1 VFRDRLEAGERLAE
15 QLLDHIGGEA
25 IVLGI
30 PRGGIAV
37 ARPIARALG
46 VPLDVA
52 VPRKLGAP
60 LNPELGIGAVAPGVR
75 VLDEELIAQLGISSD
90 YIGAETERQLAEI
103 DRRTRAYRG
112 ERPPPLLSGRT
123 VVLVDDGVATGS
135 TALAA
140 LAWARA
146 AGGTRLVFAAPVAPE
161 ATASRI
167 ASASDLTV
175 ILETP
180 RSFRAV
186 GEWYERFDQMTD
198 EEVRAA
204 LAAGV

>member
-1 VFRDRLEAGERLAE
+1 MFRDRHDAGERLAE
-15 QLLDHIGGEA
+15 RLLDLIGDET

-37 ARPIARALG
+37 GRPIARALEA
-46 VPLDVA
+46 PLDVA

-60 LNPELGIGAVAPGVR
+60 RNPELAIGAVAPGVR
-75 VLDEELIAQLGISSD
+75 VLDEELISQLGIGSA
-90 YIGAETERQLAEI
+90 YIESETERQLAEI

-112 ERPPPLLSGRT
+112 DRPLPVLSGRT

-161 ATASRI
+161 TTASRI
-167 ASASDLTV
+167 ASASDLTT

>member
-1 VFRDRLEAGERLAE
+1 MFRDRVEAGERLAE
-15 QLLDHIGGEA
+15 QLLDRIGGDA
-25 IVLGI
+25 VVLGI

-46 VPLDVA
+46 ASLDVA

-60 LNPELGIGAVAPGVR
+60 TNPELGIGAVAPGVR
-75 VLDEELIAQLGISSD
+75 VLDEGLIAQLGITPD
-90 YIGAETERQLAEI
+90 YIGAETGRQLAEI

-112 ERPPPLLSGRT
+112 ERPPPVLSGRT

-180 RSFRAV
+180 RTFRAV